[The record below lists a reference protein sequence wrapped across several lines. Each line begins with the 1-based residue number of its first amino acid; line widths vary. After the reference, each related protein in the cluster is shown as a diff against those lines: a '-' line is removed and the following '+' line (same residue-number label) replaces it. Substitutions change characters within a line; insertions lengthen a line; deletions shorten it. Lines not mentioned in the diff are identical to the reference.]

1 MTAAVWFTVVGLLLV
16 GVALAI
22 STIQRL
28 PLTTALLYLGIGWLL
43 GPEVFGLLALDALRD
58 SAFLEHLSE
67 IVVIVSLFS
76 VGLKLRVPIRDPR
89 WRTAFILAFGSM
101 TLTVALVTIAGVYLL
116 GLPVGG
122 AVLLGAV
129 MAPTDPV
136 LASDVQV
143 GDPFDRD
150 PLRFSLTGEAGLND
164 GTAFPFVMLGLGL
177 LGLHEIGEGWWRWW
191 TVDVLW
197 AVTGGLGIGVLLGTA
212 VGQLVLYLRRA
223 RREAVGSDDFIA
235 IGLIAL
241 SYGVALLCHAYGF
254 LAVFAAGLALRGLEM
269 RHSAGRAPEAVKRAA
284 ESSLTAADE
293 SATHPEKAPA
303 YMTEAVRHVTE
314 QLERIGEIVIVLIV
328 GALLGPGTTSLQALG
343 FSAVLLL
350 IIRPVAVMAGL
361 IGQGQSRVER
371 GLLAWF
377 GIRGVGSIY
386 YLMFAIGHGLPD
398 DLARQLITLVITTV
412 TVSTVV
418 HGASVTALM
427 ARYARVTQSPNAS
440 AG

>member
-28 PLTTALLYLGIGWLL
+28 PLTTALLYLGVGWLL
-43 GPEVFGLLALDALRD
+43 GPEVVGLVAVDPLQD
-58 SAFLEHLSE
+58 SALLEHLSE

-89 WRTAFILAFGSM
+89 WRTAFVLAFGSM
-101 TLTVALVTIAGVYLL
+101 TLTVALVTLAGVYLL

-122 AVLLGAV
+122 AVLLGAI

-191 TVDVLW
+191 AVDVLW
-197 AVTGGLGIGVLLGTA
+197 AVTAGLGIGTLLGTA
-212 VGQLVLYLRRA
+212 VGQLVLYLRRS

-284 ESSLTAADE
+284 ESSLTAPDE
-293 SATHPEKAPA
+293 SATHPEQAPA

-328 GALLGPGTTSLQALG
+328 GTLLGPGTTSLRALG
-343 FSAVLLL
+343 FSAVLLM

-361 IGQGQSRVER
+361 TGQRQSRLER

-377 GIRGVGSIY
+377 GIRGIGSIY

-398 DLARQLITLVITTV
+398 DLARQLITLVVTTV
-412 TVSTVV
+412 AASTVV

-427 ARYARVTQSPNAS
+427 ARYARVTQSPKAP
-440 AG
+440 AE

>member
-1 MTAAVWFTVVGLLLV
+1 MTAALWFTVAGLLLV

-43 GPEVFGLLALDALRD
+43 GPEVFGLLTLDALHD
-58 SAFLEHLSE
+58 SALLEHLSE

-76 VGLKLRVPIRDPR
+76 VGLKLRVPIRDRR
-89 WRTAFILAFGSM
+89 WRTAFVLAFGSM

-177 LGLHEIGEGWWRWW
+177 LGLHELGEGWWRWW
-191 TVDVLW
+191 AVDVLW
-197 AVTGGLGIGVLLGTA
+197 AVAGGLGIGTLLGTA
-212 VGQLVLYLRRA
+212 VGQLVLYLRRS

-284 ESSLTAADE
+284 ESPLTAADE

-343 FSAVLLL
+343 FSAVLLM

-361 IGQGQSRVER
+361 MGQGQSRHER

-377 GIRGVGSIY
+377 GIRGIGSIY
-386 YLMFAIGHGLPD
+386 YLMFAIGRSLPD

-412 TVSTVV
+412 AVSTVV

-427 ARYARVTQSPNAS
+427 ARYARVTQSPKVPR
-440 AG
+440 G

>member
-1 MTAAVWFTVVGLLLV
+1 MTAALWFTVAGLLLV

-43 GPEVFGLLALDALRD
+43 GPEVFGLLTLDALHD
-58 SAFLEHLSE
+58 SALLEHLSE

-76 VGLKLRVPIRDPR
+76 VGLKLRVPIRDRR
-89 WRTAFILAFGSM
+89 WRTAFVLAFGSM

-143 GDPFDRD
+143 GDPFDRN

-177 LGLHEIGEGWWRWW
+177 LGLHELGEGWWRWW
-191 TVDVLW
+191 AVDVLW
-197 AVTGGLGIGVLLGTA
+197 AVAGGLGIGTLLGTA
-212 VGQLVLYLRRA
+212 VGQLVLYLRRSH
-223 RREAVGSDDFIA
+223 REAVGSDDFLA

-241 SYGVALLCHAYGF
+241 AYGVALLCHAYGF
-254 LAVFAAGLALRGLEM
+254 LAVFAAGLALRGIEM
-269 RHSAGRAPEAVKRAA
+269 RHSAGHAPETVKRAA
-284 ESSLTAADE
+284 ESPLTAADE

-343 FSAVLLL
+343 FSAVLLM

-361 IGQGQSRVER
+361 MGQGQSRHER

-377 GIRGVGSIY
+377 GIRGIGSIY
-386 YLMFAIGHGLPD
+386 YLMFAIGRSLPD

-412 TVSTVV
+412 AVSTVV

-427 ARYARVTQSPNAS
+427 ARYARVTQ
-440 AG
+440 